1 MWLELT
7 GGGSPVLPV
16 ALLIIGSNGLL
27 AILLPYTAE
36 SFPLRVRGRATGWV
50 AACTK
55 TGGLIAQGLAIVA
68 LVPTMTV
75 VAGLLIVP
83 TLVALGLVSWFGPEP
98 LGRALRRPAARGV
111 GEGGVSQ

>member
-36 SFPLRVRGRATGWV
+36 SFPLRVRGRSTGWV

-68 LVPTMTV
+68 LVTTMTV
-75 VAGLLIVP
+75 VAGPIIEP
-83 TLVALGLVSWFGPEP
+83 TMVSLVLVAWFVRATLGVHLSELDNEAQWGAV
-98 LGRALRRPAARGV
+98 
-111 GEGGVSQ
+111 

>member
-55 TGGLIAQGLAIVA
+55 TGGLIAQGLAIAA
-68 LVPTMTV
+68 LVTLMTG
-75 VAGLLIVP
+75 VAGPLTVP
-83 TLVALGLVSWFGPEP
+83 TRVS
-98 LGRALRRPAARGV
+98 LRPAGRV
-111 GEGGVSQ
+111 GRDTQGSRRRCDVGGG